1 MNLRLRTLILIAAAF
16 LLLTGLLYGA
26 GVLLTNNRI
35 QAIENQIIE
44 ENNAKVSTTIQT
56 ELDQFATIAGDWA
69 ISDAAYK
76 FIQDTNPDFVNQ
88 LTGSEIAA
96 LDINQ
101 LVFTDLNGVV
111 KYSKGVDLTSSLETP
126 LPEDVRKAIEKNP
139 EISTFARGVTSHSGI
154 LNLPEG
160 EVFFGSQPILKSDGT
175 GPIKGAVIVIRYI
188 ESIEL
193 AKLSKYAQ
201 LTLNLTSAPA
211 TVTES
216 LLRNKEAGTVITIS
230 SVYLPSTIKSIIAVM
245 DFTRADPIYLQ
256 LESPRTIYNTMSS
269 IFYTILV
276 VFLTFAALFI
286 LVTWFLIQR
295 AAIQPVNILNQQVV
309 KIAENQDPSERLPVK
324 SQNEIGR
331 LTSSINSVLDGLE
344 KSQTIVRDRLN
355 QIRTVAEISRSVAS
369 VLDPQLL
376 SQQVVE
382 LVKDRFNLYYV
393 GVFLLD
399 DKGEFALLKAGT
411 GEAGKQMLEASH
423 KLAVGGTSM
432 IGWCTSNRKARIA
445 LDVGKE
451 AVRFENPHL
460 PLTRSE
466 LAIPIVSRYK
476 VFGALTLQ
484 SEKVNAFS
492 DEDIQIFQ
500 GIADSMAIAL
510 ENSRLFQESQ
520 KSIEEIQ
527 KLNRAYVQSAW
538 QERLQTDQGLAYEYE
553 NLTKPEIG
561 TGRSFNFPIRLR
573 DQNLGN
579 ITIEADEK
587 GFLPEEIEFIQ
598 AITDQI
604 ALALENVRLL
614 EGTQARATYER
625 RLNTMTADFSQKT
638 NVEDILR
645 SVSRELSSIP
655 FVSSV
660 SVHIEPT
667 ISTEPIL
674 EETISPSPEDKGESN
689 DDQIN
694 F

>member
-1 MNLRLRTLILIAAAF
+1 MNLRFRTLIFIAVAV

-44 ENNAKVSTTIQT
+44 QNSAKVSTTFQT
-56 ELDQFATIAGDWA
+56 ELDRFASIAGDWA
-69 ISDAAYK
+69 MWDATYK
-76 FIQDTNPDFVNQ
+76 FIQDSNPEFINQ
-88 LTGSEIAA
+88 LTVSGIAV

-101 LVFTDLNGVV
+101 LVFTDLNGLV
-111 KYSKGVDLTSSLETP
+111 KYSKGVDLTSSLEAA
-126 LPEDVRKAIEKNP
+126 LPEDVKKAIENNP
-139 EISTFARGVTSHSGI
+139 EISTFARGVTSHAGI

-188 ESIEL
+188 ESTEL
-193 AKLSKYAQ
+193 SKLSKYAQ

-216 LLRNKEAGTVITIS
+216 LLRNKEPGAVITIS
-230 SVYLPSTIKSIIAVM
+230 SSYLPSTIKSTIAIM
-245 DFTRADPIYLQ
+245 DFTRTDPIFLQ

-276 VFLTFAALFI
+276 VFLTFAAIFI
-286 LVTWFLIQR
+286 LATWFLIQR
-295 AAIQPVNILNQQVV
+295 TTIQPINTLNQQVV
-309 KIAENQDPSERLPVK
+309 KIAENQNPSERLPVA

-331 LTSSINSVLDGLE
+331 LSSSINSVLDGLE
-344 KSQTIVRDRLN
+344 KSQTNVHARLN

-369 VLDPQLL
+369 MLDPQLL

-382 LVKDRFNLYYV
+382 LVKDRFDLYYV

-411 GEAGKQMLEASH
+411 GEAGRQMLAANH

-466 LAIPIVSRYK
+466 LAIPIVSRYI

-484 SEKVNAFS
+484 SKSVNAFS
-492 DEDIQIFQ
+492 EEDIQIFQ

-520 KSIEEIQ
+520 NSIEEIQ

-538 QERLQTDQGLAYEYE
+538 QERLQTDQGFSYEYE
-553 NLTKPEIG
+553 NLAKPTSESGKIF
-561 TGRSFNFPIRLR
+561 TFPIRLR
-573 DQNLGN
+573 DQNLGS
-579 ITIEADEK
+579 IALEANEK
-587 GFLPEEIEFIQ
+587 GFLPEEIEFIT

-614 EGTQARATYER
+614 EGTQARAAYER

-638 NVEDILR
+638 SVEDILR
-645 SVSRELSSIP
+645 SISKELSSIP

-660 SVHIEPT
+660 SVHIEPA
-667 ISTEPIL
+667 ISTEPIST
-674 EETISPSPEDKGESN
+674 ETISISLEDKGERN
-689 DDQIN
+689 DDQID

>member
-1 MNLRLRTLILIAAAF
+1 MNLRFRTLIFIAVAV

-44 ENNAKVSTTIQT
+44 QNSAKVSTTFQT
-56 ELDQFATIAGDWA
+56 ELDRFASIAGDWA
-69 ISDAAYK
+69 MWDATYK
-76 FIQDTNPDFVNQ
+76 FIQDSNPEFINQ
-88 LTGSEIAA
+88 LTVSGIAV

-101 LVFTDLNGVV
+101 LVFTDLNGLV
-111 KYSKGVDLTSSLETP
+111 KYSKGVDLTSSLEAP
-126 LPEDVRKAIEKNP
+126 LPEDVKKAIESNP
-139 EISTFARGVTSHSGI
+139 EISTFARGVTSHAGI

-188 ESIEL
+188 ESTEL
-193 AKLSKYAQ
+193 SKLSKYAQ

-216 LLRNKEAGTVITIS
+216 LLRNKEPGTVITIS
-230 SVYLPSTIKSIIAVM
+230 SSYLPSTIKSTIAIM
-245 DFTRADPIYLQ
+245 DFTRTDPIFLQ

-276 VFLTFAALFI
+276 VFLTFAAIFI
-286 LVTWFLIQR
+286 LATWFLIQR
-295 AAIQPVNILNQQVV
+295 TTIQPINTLNQQVV
-309 KIAENQDPSERLPVK
+309 KIAENQNPSERLPVA

-331 LTSSINSVLDGLE
+331 LSSSINSVLDGLE
-344 KSQTIVRDRLN
+344 KSQTNVHARLN

-369 VLDPQLL
+369 MLDPQLL

-382 LVKDRFNLYYV
+382 LVKDRFDLYYV

-411 GEAGKQMLEASH
+411 GEAGRQMLAANH

-466 LAIPIVSRYK
+466 LAIPIVSRYI

-484 SEKVNAFS
+484 SKSVNAFS
-492 DEDIQIFQ
+492 EEDIQIFQ

-520 KSIEEIQ
+520 NSIEEIQ

-538 QERLQTDQGLAYEYE
+538 QERLQTDQGFSYEYE
-553 NLTKPEIG
+553 NLAKPTSESGKIF
-561 TGRSFNFPIRLR
+561 TFPIRLR
-573 DQNLGN
+573 DQNLGS
-579 ITIEADEK
+579 IALEANEK
-587 GFLPEEIEFIQ
+587 GFLPEEIEFIT

-614 EGTQARATYER
+614 EGTQARAAYER

-638 NVEDILR
+638 SVEDILR
-645 SVSRELSSIP
+645 SISKELSSIP

-660 SVHIEPT
+660 SVHIEPA
-667 ISTEPIL
+667 ISTEPIST
-674 EETISPSPEDKGESN
+674 ETISTSLEDKGERN
-689 DDQIN
+689 DDQID